1 MNKQNHRGLAAARV
15 GLFAIAY
22 VAALFAISVFSRF
35 LPQII
40 STSGLLLLTVIVP
53 PLLAIGWRVFWDRKP
68 IVTLGLQP
76 VRTWV
81 AEAVAGFAVA
91 AVLVV
96 GIFATL
102 GAGGWLTWRVHLA
115 GRMTSPILIALIIY
129 LFLAALLV
137 AVSEEFV
144 FRGYVLRTVLND
156 WGAPV
161 GIAVSAVLFGL
172 AHAFN
177 PGFNWLV
184 GVNLGLA
191 GALMGYAAVVY
202 KNLWWPIGFHLAW
215 NFFEG
220 PVLGMP
226 VSGLSP
232 LSVSLFSTKID
243 GPAWLVGGAFG
254 PEGGVAATVAL
265 LLGVGWL
272 WFLDRRR
279 RAAGHA

>member
-1 MNKQNHRGLAAARV
+1 MDSHNHRGMAAARV
-15 GLFAIAY
+15 GLFVVAY

-35 LPQII
+35 LPKMI
-40 STSGLLLLTVIVP
+40 STSGLLLLTVMVP
-53 PLLAIGWRVFWDRKP
+53 PLLAIGWRVYWDNKP
-68 IVTLGLQP
+68 IVTLGLEP

-81 AEAVAGFAVA
+81 AEAAAGFAVA

-96 GIFATL
+96 GIFAAL
-102 GAGGWLTWRVHLA
+102 GAAGLLTWRVHLA
-115 GRMTSPILIALIIY
+115 GRMSSPILIALIIY

-137 AVSEEFV
+137 AFSEEFV
-144 FRGYVLRTVLND
+144 FRGYILTTLLND

-161 GIAVSAVLFGL
+161 AIAVSSVLFGL

-191 GALMGYAAVVY
+191 GVLMAYAAVVY

-232 LSVSLFSTKID
+232 LSVSLFSTTITA
-243 GPAWLVGGAFG
+243 PAWLAGGPFG
-254 PEGGVAATVAL
+254 PEGGIAGTVAL
-265 LLGVGWL
+265 CFGIVWL
-272 WFLDRRR
+272 WLVEKRRKAVG
-279 RAAGHA
+279 RA